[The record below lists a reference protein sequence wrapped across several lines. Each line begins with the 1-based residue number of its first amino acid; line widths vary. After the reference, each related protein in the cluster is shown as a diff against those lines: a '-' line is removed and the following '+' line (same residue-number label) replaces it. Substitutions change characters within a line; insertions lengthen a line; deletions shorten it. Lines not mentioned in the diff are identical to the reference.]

1 MLSEKIKSI
10 LSHADKKKLFI
21 TGAVLLAIIYRL
33 VFAGGM
39 GILGQKYELESSN
52 INQESEF
59 IDKKSQV
66 SNQANQ
72 GGFSLDKEESKP
84 KKIKVYITG
93 AVASPGVICL
103 DSDKRLDDAIR
114 MAGGL
119 LEKADLNRINLAMN
133 LEDSQHY
140 MIPYI
145 GQDDSAGI
153 NQANQTNQ
161 GQAGMSPNNQSQSP
175 NPSSSG
181 KININTADQ
190 TKLEEIP
197 GVGPV
202 TAKKI
207 IDYRQTSGGFK
218 SIEDIKNVTGIGD
231 KKFENMKDSI
241 DIK

>member
-52 INQESEF
+52 TNQESEF
-59 IDKKSQV
+59 IDKESQV

-93 AVASPGVICL
+93 A
-103 DSDKRLDDAIR
+103 
-114 MAGGL
+114 L

-197 GVGPV
+197 GVGPA